1 MNKCVKQ
8 GGEVIPSNLL
18 TALEFSRPK
27 NGSFYPKKRHLS
39 AYSHCH
45 YLGLMVGSKLLTFL
59 LPIDAFVT
67 ILKRP
72 DFTLNLLKYEFKRDG
87 FFAWFHFDKKKLDSM
102 VQGSKITLKGEL
114 TYCEKYQNFS
124 IAPVFSM
131 PRRIHHHNC
140 IS

>member
-1 MNKCVKQ
+1 MVHFTQ
-8 GGEVIPSNLL
+8 
-18 TALEFSRPK
+18 
-27 NGSFYPKKRHLS
+27 KKRHLS

-87 FFAWFHFDKKKLDSM
+87 FFAWFHFDKKKFGFN
-102 VQGSKITLKGEL
+102 GSRQ
-114 TYCEKYQNFS
+114 QNHS
-124 IAPVFSM
+124 K
-131 PRRIHHHNC
+131 RRAYIL
-140 IS
+140 